1 MVASL
6 VVECGLRHLRHTG
19 SVVVAHELG
28 RSTAC
33 GIVPDQGSNPCPWH
47 WQVDSQPLDRQES
60 PVHPVMSLCRNS
72 ALSAG
77 DAPPLEPL
85 GKLYSR
91 SNSA

>member
-1 MVASL
+1 MVAA
-6 VVECGLRHLRHTG
+6 GFGTYWHTG
-19 SVVVAHELG
+19 SVVVTHELS

-47 WQVDSQPLDRQES
+47 WQVDSQPLDHQES
-60 PVHPVMSLCRNS
+60 PVHPFMSLCRNS

-85 GKLYSR
+85 GKLYSC